1 MRIVDLTHKIKA
13 EMPVYPGT
21 EPPVLQ
27 QANTME
33 KDGFVETKLTL
44 YSHTGTHMDAP
55 AHMLEAGVFLEEQE
69 AGRFVGNAT
78 VLDFTGWKSE
88 RIGLEEMAPYEEK
101 IKKADFVILKTGWA
115 KLWGSEAYFKGF
127 PALSLEAARWLSG
140 FSLKGIGVDTI
151 SIDVMGSNT
160 MEVHK
165 QLLSNNIN
173 IIENLTNLDEV
184 EQETF
189 LFCCLPLKFQESDG
203 APVRA
208 VAIEDRS

>member
-69 AGRFVGNAT
+69 AGRFVGSAT

-173 IIENLTNLDEV
+173 IIENLTNLDAV